1 MKAMKKVFAVVVL
14 AAATF
19 GIVQALT
26 PATFA
31 INCSI
36 VRCPGCPDG
45 YMLKPTGN
53 NCCRC
58 VPIR

>member
-1 MKAMKKVFAVVVL
+1 MKHLKKVFGAIVL
-14 AAATF
+14 AAAVF
-19 GIVQALT
+19 GVVQALT
-26 PATFA
+26 PATMA

>member
-1 MKAMKKVFAVVVL
+1 MKKLLGAALFAVAAWGVVTL
-14 AAATF
+14 
-19 GIVQALT
+19 LT
-26 PATFA
+26 PPAIA

-58 VPIR
+58 VPIGR

>member
-1 MKAMKKVFAVVVL
+1 MKHMKKVFAAIVL
-14 AAATF
+14 AVAVF

-26 PATFA
+26 PATGA
-31 INCSI
+31 VNCSI
-36 VRCPGCPDG
+36 VRCPGCPEG
-45 YMLKPTGN
+45 YELKPTGN

>member
-1 MKAMKKVFAVVVL
+1 MKPMKKALAVLVL

-26 PATFA
+26 PAAMA

-45 YMLKPTGN
+45 YQFKPTGN
-53 NCCRC
+53 DCCRC

>member
-1 MKAMKKVFAVVVL
+1 MKPMKKALAALVL

-26 PATFA
+26 PATVA
-31 INCSI
+31 IDCSI
-36 VRCPGCPDG
+36 VRCPGCPEG
-45 YMLKPTGN
+45 YVFKPTGN

-58 VPIR
+58 VPAR

>member
-1 MKAMKKVFAVVVL
+1 MKHVKRVL
-14 AAATF
+14 ATLVLATAVF

-26 PATFA
+26 PTTLA
-31 INCSI
+31 IDCSI

-45 YMLKPTGN
+45 YMFKPTGN